1 MKSKKKSETE
11 KVVEKK
17 HKKKT
22 HSKSNHHDHINDDQ
36 SKKPIDWKLKLDQME
51 IDSQAQTD
59 KEPENKKDSEKQ
71 VFVK

>member
-1 MKSKKKSETE
+1 MKPKIKKSETE

-22 HSKSNHHDHINDDQ
+22 HSKSDHHINDDQ